1 MAPKKRP
8 TSPPLEDDQK
18 PSTQKQPEDK
28 VAHEEEEDEEDED
41 DSSEEEEEEGSSSEE
56 EEEEKDQSQ
65 TASKNP
71 PPSTPISNP
80 KPASES
86 ESESGSES
94 GSDSGPGSESETDS
108 QPEPTPP
115 LNPKVV
121 KPLASKPMKAQP
133 KAQTQAQT
141 YSILA
146 RSGTKRAAENG
157 NDSNRSKK
165 KTTAVAVTVTTGGD
179 SDDENEN
186 ETEEDVKLTG
196 EDSKKSTQRLF
207 SEQDELTI
215 LKGLADFI
223 SKTKKDPL
231 KDALAFHGFVKKWLS
246 AEASSAQ
253 LKRKVRTLKKKFET
267 SDSFTKPHDKKAF
280 EFFKKVW
287 GNTGANE
294 AEENGKVNGKSVKK
308 ELVISTK
315 KEAAKVKTVVDNSL
329 IVSELIRFGVVAGSS
344 VLNKD
349 ALERGLEL
357 IEESK
362 RVEFVEKWK
371 QVQIAEM
378 ELLVR
383 RSQLAKEQ
391 FNLLLQALKKS
402 SK

>member
-8 TSPPLEDDQK
+8 TSPLEDDQK

-28 VAHEEEEDEEDED
+28 VAHEEEDED
-41 DSSEEEEEEGSSSEE
+41 DSSEEEEEEEGSSSEEEE

-94 GSDSGPGSESETDS
+94 ETDS

-121 KPLASKPMKAQP
+121 KPDASKPMKAQP

-146 RSGTKRAAENG
+146 RSGTKRAAENE

-165 KTTAVAVTVTTGGD
+165 KTTAVAVTTGGD
-179 SDDENEN
+179 SNDENEN
-186 ETEEDVKLTG
+186 ETEKDVKLTG

-231 KDALAFHGFVKKWLS
+231 KDALAFHSFVKKSLS

-280 EFFKKVW
+280 KLFKKVW
-287 GNTGANE
+287 GNTSANE
-294 AEENGKVNGKSVKK
+294 AEENGKITKGAKK
-308 ELVISTK
+308 ELVISNK

-329 IVSELIRFGVVAGSS
+329 IVSELFRFGVFAGSS

-349 ALERGLEL
+349 AMERLLEL

-391 FNLLLQALKKS
+391 SNLLLQALKKS